1 MSTKTI
7 CDGCSEE
14 IKPWKPG
21 LTTSDG
27 LARKVQIST
36 GNNHQQWDLCDP
48 CQGRVATALVELLP
62 STPRE
67 SWWPAI
73 RPERAR

>member
-7 CDGCSEE
+7 CDGCGEE

-21 LTTSDG
+21 MTTSDG
-27 LARKVQIST
+27 LSRDVKIST
-36 GNNHQQWDLCDP
+36 GNNYQEWDLCDP

-62 STPRE
+62 HVPRE
-67 SWWPAI
+67 RWWDAI
-73 RPERAR
+73 RPTKRA